1 MNKNLIILIFLFV
14 VNIVLSQQ
22 KDIRIKEIKK
32 MYTETNSLISKKKE
46 CISGKIIQQQP
57 GVPIKRRINTAANQ
71 GSIQSLSNA
80 AIAYGVLTAVAIG
93 GIIVATSNTN
103 SSHSH

>member
-1 MNKNLIILIFLFV
+1 MKTLI
-14 VNIVLSQQ
+14 
-22 KDIRIKEIKK
+22 
-32 MYTETNSLISKKKE
+32 SLIAITTVLTSCNKPE
-46 CISGKIIQQQP
+46 PISGKNFQRQP

-80 AIAYGVLTAVAIG
+80 AITYGVLTAVAIG